1 MIGEGPLH
9 SQSTSLAKVA
19 PLPGL
24 AMRFLQEIG
33 DGHTGTPITIDQT
46 DPKRLGEEQE
56 WTGRT

>member
-1 MIGEGPLH
+1 MVPRACLLIQASSIDGEVGVIGEDPLH

-33 DGHTGTPITIDQT
+33 DGDTGP
-46 DPKRLGEEQE
+46 L
-56 WTGRT
+56 